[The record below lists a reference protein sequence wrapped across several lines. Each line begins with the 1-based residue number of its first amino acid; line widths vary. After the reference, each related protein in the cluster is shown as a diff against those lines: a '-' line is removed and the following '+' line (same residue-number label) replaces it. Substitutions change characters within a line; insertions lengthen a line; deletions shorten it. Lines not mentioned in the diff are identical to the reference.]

1 MKNLANSL
9 AASAKTWINSDE
21 GVKNQPSKD
30 SKNPRKRKMV
40 ADVSNVKFG
49 VLSKRLKECMDK
61 HTKKR
66 YAVEMRNTI
75 NKKKRSDQ

>member
-1 MKNLANSL
+1 MKKLAKSL

-21 GVKNQPSKD
+21 GGKNQPSKD
-30 SKNPRKRKMV
+30 SKNPRKRKM

-61 HTKKR
+61 DTKKR

>member
-1 MKNLANSL
+1 M
-9 AASAKTWINSDE
+9 
-21 GVKNQPSKD
+21 
-30 SKNPRKRKMV
+30 

-61 HTKKR
+61 DTKKR